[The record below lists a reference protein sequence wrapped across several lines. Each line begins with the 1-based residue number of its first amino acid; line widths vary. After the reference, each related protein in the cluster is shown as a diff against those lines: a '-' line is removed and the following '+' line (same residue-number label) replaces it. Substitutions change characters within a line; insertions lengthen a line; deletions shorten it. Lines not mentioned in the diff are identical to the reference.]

1 MKISPNTF
9 PTPKGQGGDMNK
21 DSVLSMAKLSDA
33 VNDMCDLYLSLIR
46 DACKKCPTKKLAML
60 RVSKSVIAE
69 KVQEL
74 GIPNPMLKHHRTRK
88 VALLSDWI
96 CDYLE
101 LTPEE
106 WGGDYFADAGL
117 IEVHTVNGENH

>member
-1 MKISPNTF
+1 
-9 PTPKGQGGDMNK
+9 MNK
-21 DSVLSMAKLSDA
+21 DISDA
-33 VNDMCDLYLSLIR
+33 VKAMCDLYLSLII
-46 DACKKCPTKKLAML
+46 DACKKCPTKNVAML
-60 RVSKSVIAE
+60 RVSKDAIAK

-74 GIPNPMLKHHRTRK
+74 GIPNPELKRFSTGE
-88 VALLSDWI
+88 VALLSDWL

-117 IEVHTVNGENH
+117 IKVHTVDGENH

>member
-1 MKISPNTF
+1 
-9 PTPKGQGGDMNK
+9 MNRN
-21 DSVLSMAKLSDA
+21 SVVSMTKFDDA
-33 VNDMCDLYLSLIR
+33 VKYMCDLYLSLIR

-60 RVSKSVIAE
+60 RVSKDVIA
-69 KVQEL
+69 KRAQEL
-74 GIPNPMLKHHRTRK
+74 GIPNPMLKRSCTWE
-88 VALLSDWI
+88 VALLSDWV

-117 IEVHTVNGENH
+117 IEVHTVDGENH

>member
-1 MKISPNTF
+1 M
-9 PTPKGQGGDMNK
+9 QGRGGAMNK
-21 DSVLSMAKLSDA
+21 DNVLSMAMLSDA
-33 VNDMCDLYLSLIR
+33 VNAMCDLYLSHIIGTY
-46 DACKKCPTKKLAML
+46 KKCPTKNMAML
-60 RVSKSVIAE
+60 RVSKDAIAK

-74 GIPNPMLKHHRTRK
+74 GIPNPELKRFSTGE

-106 WGGDYFADAGL
+106 WGGDYFADAGF
-117 IEVHTVNGENH
+117 IKVHTVDVENH

>member
-1 MKISPNTF
+1 
-9 PTPKGQGGDMNK
+9 MNRN
-21 DSVLSMAKLSDA
+21 SVLSMAKP
-33 VNDMCDLYLSLIR
+33 MCDLYLSLIR

-60 RVSKSVIAE
+60 RVSKDAIAK

-74 GIPNPMLKHHRTRK
+74 GIPNPELKRFSTGE

-96 CDYLE
+96 CDYIE
-101 LTPEE
+101 LPPEE

-117 IEVHTVNGENH
+117 IEVHTVDGENH

>member
-1 MKISPNTF
+1 
-9 PTPKGQGGDMNK
+9 MNRN
-21 DSVLSMAKLSDA
+21 SVLSMAKLSDA
-33 VNDMCDLYLSLIR
+33 VNAMCDLYLSLIL
-46 DACKKCPTKKLAML
+46 DACKKCPTEKLAML
-60 RVSKSVIAE
+60 RVSKDAIAK

-74 GIPNPMLKHHRTRK
+74 GIPNPKLKRLSTGE

-96 CDYLE
+96 CDYIE

-117 IEVHTVNGENH
+117 IEVHTVDEENH